1 MYKKTGRRILLWKYV
16 DNIFFRE
23 TQLGNR
29 HYSRPTVGGKA
40 KNKR

>member
-1 MYKKTGRRILLWKYV
+1 MYKQTGRRILLWKYV

-29 HYSRPTVGGKA
+29 HYSTVGGKA